1 MDVALA
7 LREAAELLRRHG
19 QRLLEGHWHELVC
32 VAELPRPEDALFA
45 HEERADVAE
54 VHLELLLKLQDDRR
68 KVHPLPLRVVVLH
81 VLVDRHVVLDAV
93 HPVERHGVH
102 AGARRELVGDC
113 LARRPGLRADVA
125 HVLHR
130 HRGRRRPHQVE
141 RPERRIEH
149 VVAHVAERA
158 VAEAADVVP
167 ALAEVGTAVGTHLG
181 RAHPEIPVHALRR
194 RDHGA
199 ERPLRVEAVAPAP
212 HLAHLPQGAAL
223 HVLGN
228 ERLERAGMA
237 VVARLRDDAVLPLR
251 RREEVC
257 LLLRVADRLLDVDVD
272 ALLHAGDRDGRVRLL
287 VRGDD
292 RRVHRVAH
300 LLQED
305 AVVRERL
312 HLREVAGR
320 RELREAL
327 LRIRHLGRVGVDHR
341 DDLLVQALRHEHG
354 AQPPAAADERDA
366 DLPPR
371 RDLPCPALAEGRAAD
386 AERGRTR
393 GQPQEVTSFH
403 FHSLATVHFLATPFN
418 VVPRTGARS
427 FAWFQ
432 YSKKPPVRGRRTG
445 DFHRSRF
452 RRGAPTS

>member
-1 MDVALA
+1 M
-7 LREAAELLRRHG
+7 
-19 QRLLEGHWHELVC
+19 
-32 VAELPRPEDALFA
+32 
-45 HEERADVAE
+45 
-54 VHLELLLKLQDDRR
+54 
-68 KVHPLPLRVVVLH
+68 
-81 VLVDRHVVLDAV
+81 
-93 HPVERHGVH
+93 ERHGVH
-102 AGARRELVGDC
+102 AGARRELVGDR

-141 RPERRIEH
+141 RPERRVEH

-167 ALAEVGTAVGTHLG
+167 ALAEVGTAVGAHLG
-181 RAHPEIPVHALRR
+181 RAHPEVPVHALRR

-223 HVLGN
+223 HVLGD

-341 DDLLVQALRHEHG
+341 DDLLVQALRHEH
-354 AQPPAAADERDA
+354 APHAPATSNQRHA

-371 RDLPCPALAEGRAAD
+371 RNLLRPALPEGDTAD
-386 AERGRTR
+386 VECRCAS
-393 GQPQEVTSFH
+393 GQSQKFP
-403 FHSLATVHFLATPFN
+403 SLHATPC
-418 VVPRTGARS
+418 
-427 FAWFQ
+427 
-432 YSKKPPVRGRRTG
+432 
-445 DFHRSRF
+445 RF
-452 RRGAPTS
+452 